1 MSDTQKSDTL
11 ETTLLKLASPGISPK
26 EMLRQAKKLHPKASK
41 KEIIRAAF
49 SSLILTAD
57 KDIEKSVA
65 LHNFA
70 ITERG
75 NVTDV
80 ER

>member
-1 MSDTQKSDTL
+1 MPDTEKSDTL
-11 ETTLLKLASPGISPK
+11 GATLLKLATPGISPK
-26 EMLRQAKKLHPKASK
+26 DMLRQARKLHPKASK
-41 KEIIRAAF
+41 KDIIRAAF
-49 SSLILTAD
+49 SSLIDAAD
-57 KDIEKSVA
+57 QDIEKSVA

>member
-1 MSDTQKSDTL
+1 MHNLENSDTL
-11 ETTLLKLASPGISPK
+11 ETTLLKLATPDISPK

-41 KEIIRAAF
+41 KDIIRAAF
-49 SSLILTAD
+49 SSLITAAD
-57 KDIEKSVA
+57 KDIEASMT

-80 ER
+80 DR